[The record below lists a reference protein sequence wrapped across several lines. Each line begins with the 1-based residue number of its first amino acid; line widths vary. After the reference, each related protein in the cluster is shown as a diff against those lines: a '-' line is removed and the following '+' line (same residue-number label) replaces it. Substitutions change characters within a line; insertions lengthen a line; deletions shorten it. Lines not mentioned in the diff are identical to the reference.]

1 MMQGVAI
8 VLEGVFETVTGRRV
22 GGRLGT
28 LWMCLF
34 VVTLGQALRDS
45 WYVSPLASL
54 LEDYRHK
61 QPKTMSADMC
71 RRRQDPARSLARS
84 PARAVLVVAAVR
96 DTDGVSAASAAL
108 DELAP
113 RILLRRAGTRELP
126 VAAAPCFAPTL
137 CLCIFAISTCG
148 APPID
153 MAKSSYVTAV
163 AEDTHRFKVCR
174 EGAAFADGERL
185 VGSTKGKSPC
195 LVVARD

>member
-45 WYVSPLASL
+45 WYVFPLASL

-113 RILLRRAGTRELP
+113 RILLRRAGTRDLP
-126 VAAAPCFAPTL
+126 VAAAPCFAPTP
-137 CLCIFAISTCG
+137 CLCIFAISTC
-148 APPID
+148 
-153 MAKSSYVTAV
+153 
-163 AEDTHRFKVCR
+163 
-174 EGAAFADGERL
+174 AFSNRYGRVFLCHGRGRGHASVQGVSGRSG
-185 VGSTKGKSPC
+185 V
-195 LVVARD
+195 RRW